1 MMKGL
6 YNHILLAV
14 TAFAFVG
21 CLGEVNT
28 DIPSAETGDDVQF
41 GLSLPSM
48 TRTTYGDKNGTAYP
62 IYWVDGD
69 KVQVYS
75 PQCLAGRNDAEYK
88 VSVEFATQ
96 NYATSLTPTG
106 ANGVQWG
113 ADDAMFYSVYPSGDY
128 TILDE
133 GSIIQNLKINFLD
146 DFEVSADGT
155 VTPKGADCLMFAK
168 TPEAL
173 KPGSTVNLNYS
184 PLATSVMLTLRGPSS
199 ESIVDEHTIQ
209 SIKLIA
215 PENVFIAGNFNVELQ
230 TVDGVERYVHT
241 GWVDGASKSN
251 SITAQIYDKSTGAF
265 HKIKTGDE
273 LKFAMFLAPLTGLTI
288 DETWKVEVLVQSDVP
303 EIDGNGNV
311 TGYKTAIK
319 TFTKSLAFAE
329 GFNGSLKPGMVHE
342 LPALPTLDI
351 TTAPEKEWEVG
362 DWMQNIPRNVYLSE
376 VSIPGTWNSL
386 NPDFQGSNP
395 SIATQYSNGVRAFH
409 IDTRWKS
416 SNNPII
422 GSTFTGISTPK
433 NIELSVAIGGSGNT
447 NSYDGGNL
455 QKPSVSNFATYLKQI
470 TDKVQP
476 DEYMVVICTFAQ
488 NSYNGDLRPST
499 WYKAVSDACAA
510 NENVLDA
517 SKLKQNTLV
526 GDVLNKVIV
535 IINMSETI
543 TSTSELPAKS
553 KCLFT
558 YMPMLLTADLFNG
571 TDDNK
576 DDIWISAD
584 LVKKSGLIMYNSQ
597 AQISSDGET
606 GYDKGDRGY
615 APTIAERTT
624 ILNKIVDWSKENYG
638 DEDYAHNQWI
648 YMGLGGY
655 QMSQYGTAA
664 VANSYLNIETT
675 YNTWIYDIVTAMGPK
690 DDGTTPIPYYPVG
703 IVLMNNVNGTNNY
716 TNKQYGFDEVVK
728 EILLLNNKYRL
739 QYDPNKPSDY
749 NPNATTK
756 SAAPSYS
763 SGMNDSNVAAFGWD

>member
-1 MMKGL
+1 MMKNL
-6 YNHILLAV
+6 YNYILLAV
-14 TAFAFVG
+14 MAFATVG
-21 CLGEVNT
+21 CLGELNT
-28 DIPSAETGDDVQF
+28 DIPSAESGDEVQF

-48 TRTTYGDKNGTAYP
+48 TRTTYGDKNAAGTAYP

-88 VSVEFATQ
+88 VSVESATQ

-173 KPGSTVNLNYS
+173 TPGSTVNLNYS

-386 NPDFQGSNP
+386 NGDCQSET
-395 SIATQYSNGVRAFH
+395 SISSQYALGVRAFH
-409 IDTRWKS
+409 LDTRWRS
-416 SNNPII
+416 DNNPYI
-422 GSTFTGISTPK
+422 GSTFTGISRPT
-433 NIELSVAIGGSGNT
+433 ITTLSVAIGGSGKT
-447 NSYDGGNL
+447 NSYEGGNL
-455 QKPSVSNFATYLKQI
+455 MKKESADSFAEYLKDI
-470 TDKVQP
+470 TDEVSAS
-476 DEYMVVICTFAQ
+476 EYMIVFCTFAQ
-488 NSYNGDLRPST
+488 NSYNGDRCPST
-499 WYKAVSDACAA
+499 WYKAISDACAD
-510 NENVLDA
+510 NDKVYDA
-517 SKLKQNTLV
+517 STITNKTLV
-526 GDVLNKVIV
+526 GDVLNSVIV
-535 IINMSETI
+535 IVNLDSPVANNT
-543 TSTSELPAKS
+543 LPASS

-558 YMPMLLTADLFNG
+558 YVPMQLPSDYYSTATSHEDALYYG
-571 TDDNK
+571 TNEASG
-576 DDIWISAD
+576 IS
-584 LVKKSGLIMYNSQ
+584 MYTSH
-597 AQISSDGET
+597 AQISTSGTDAINC
-606 GYDKGDRGY
+606 GDRGY
-615 APTIAERTT
+615 SHPLTSRDDLVSTIW
-624 ILNKIVDWSKENYG
+624 DWSKENYG
-638 DEDYAHNQWI
+638 TENYKHDLWI
-648 YMGLGGY
+648 YLGLGGY
-655 QMSQYGTAA
+655 IM
-664 VANSYLNIETT
+664 NSSSSGGSGYDTIENRYAPMI
-675 YNTWIYDIVTAMGPK
+675 YNRIDEMGK
-690 DDGTTPIPYYPVG
+690 NDVPYYPVG
-703 IVLMNNVNGTNNY
+703 IIFMNNKHNANY
-716 TNKQYGFDEVVK
+716 TITENNTTTTLTYGFSDVCK
-728 EILLLNNKYRL
+728 KILMLNNEYRL
-739 QYDPNKPSDY
+739 QYDPDKPADY
-749 NPNATTK
+749 KPTVTAV

>member
-1 MMKGL
+1 MKRI
-6 YNHILLAV
+6 YNYMLLAIMAIA
-14 TAFAFVG
+14 TAG
-21 CLGEVNT
+21 CTEEM
-28 DIPSAETGDDVQF
+28 DKDFPSAESGDEVQF
-41 GLSLPSM
+41 GLSLPGL
-48 TRTTYGDKNGTAYP
+48 TRTIYGEKSGSAYP
-62 IYWVDGD
+62 IYWVNGD
-69 KVQVYS
+69 KVQIIS
-75 PQCLAGRNDAEYK
+75 PNCLAGRNNAEYK
-88 VSVEFATQ
+88 VSVSSATQ
-96 NYATSLTPTG
+96 SYATSLTPTG
-106 ANGVQWG
+106 DYGVQWG
-113 ADDAMFYSVYPSGDY
+113 DQAAVFYSVYPSGEY
-128 TILDE
+128 TISDD
-133 GSIIQNLKINFLD
+133 GSTIKNLKINFSD
-146 DFEVSADGT
+146 DFEVIDGK
-155 VTPKGADCLMFAK
+155 VTPKQADCLMFAK
-168 TPEAL
+168 TETKL
-173 KPGSTVNLNYS
+173 SPGSEVNLTYS
-184 PLATSVMLTLRGPSS
+184 PIATAVMFTLNGPGDNDKSANH
-199 ESIVDEHTIQ
+199 EHTIQ

-215 PENVFIAGNFNVELQ
+215 PEGTHIAGNFDVKLATSGENPGKYVWTNWVEE
-230 TVDGVERYVHT
+230 GE
-241 GWVDGASKSN
+241 KSN
-251 SITAQIYDKSTGAF
+251 VITAQLFDKTTGEF
-265 HKIKTGDE
+265 HKIKKGE
-273 LKFAMFLAPLTGLTI
+273 KIRMSLFLAPLEGLAITK
-288 DETWKVEVLVQSDVP
+288 DWKIEILVQTEMVVD
-303 EIDGNGNV
+303 N
-311 TGYKTAIK
+311 KTQIVNK
-319 TFTKSLAFAE
+319 TFKKSLELKNANNNSQVNTF
-329 GFNGSLKPGMVHE
+329 LKPGMVHE
-342 LPALPTLDI
+342 LPALPNLDV
-351 TTAPEKEWEVG
+351 TTETTEWELG
-362 DWMQNIPRNVYLSE
+362 DWMTNIPRNVYLSE

-386 NPDFQGSNP
+386 NPDFQGLNP

-416 SNNPII
+416 GNNPWI
-422 GSTFTGISTPK
+422 GNNFMGITTPK

-447 NSYDGGNL
+447 NNYDGGNL

-488 NSYNGDLRPST
+488 NSYNGDLCPST

-517 SKLKQNTLV
+517 SKLTQNTLV

-584 LVKKSGLIMYNSQ
+584 LVNKSGLIMYNSQ

-655 QMSQYGTAA
+655 QMSQYGTDA

-690 DDGTTPIPYYPVG
+690 EDGTTPIPYYPVG

>member
-1 MMKGL
+1 M
-6 YNHILLAV
+6 
-14 TAFAFVG
+14 AFATVG
-21 CLGEVNT
+21 CLGELNT
-28 DIPSAETGDDVQF
+28 DIPSAESGDEVQF

-48 TRTTYGDKNGTAYP
+48 TRTTYGNKNGTVYP

-88 VSVEFATQ
+88 VSVESATQ

-173 KPGSTVNLNYS
+173 TPGSTVNLNYS

-273 LKFAMFLAPLTGLTI
+273 LKFAMFLAPLTRLTI

-351 TTAPEKEWEVG
+351 TAAPEQEWKVE
-362 DWMQNIPRNVYLSE
+362 DWMENIPRNVYLSE
-376 VSIPGTWNSL
+376 ISIPGTWNSL
-386 NPDFQGSNP
+386 NSDCQSNT
-395 SIATQYSNGVRAFH
+395 SIAAQYALGVRAFH
-409 IDTRWKS
+409 LDTRWKS
-416 SNNPII
+416 SNTP
-422 GSTFTGISTPK
+422 SDGILGWGATAPEGV
-433 NIELSVAIGGSGNT
+433 ELSVAIGGSGNT
-447 NSYDGGNL
+447 NSYGGGNL
-455 QKPSVSNFATYLKQI
+455 MKSSIPNFASYLKQI
-470 TDKVQP
+470 TDNVQP
-476 DEYMVVICTFAQ
+476 NEYMIVICTFAQ
-488 NSYNGDLRPST
+488 NSYNGDECPST
-499 WYKAVSDACAA
+499 WYEAISNVCAS
-510 NENVLDA
+510 NDDIFDA
-517 SKLKQNTLV
+517 SNITQNTLV
-526 GDVLNKVIV
+526 GDVLDKVIV
-535 IINMSETI
+535 IVNMSEPI
-543 TSTSELPAKS
+543 TSTTSLPKNS

-558 YMPMLLTADLFNG
+558 YVPMNLGSDHYTG
-571 TDDNK
+571 TNATIDGHIDPLYYSTK
-576 DDIWISAD
+576 ESSGIS
-584 LVKKSGLIMYNSQ
+584 MYTSH
-597 AQISSDGET
+597 AQISTT
-606 GYDKGDRGY
+606 GTSAVNLGDRGY
-615 APTIAERTT
+615 SHPLTNRDNLVNAIW
-624 ILNKIVDWSKENYG
+624 DWSKTNYG
-638 DEDYAHNQWI
+638 TSNYKHDHWMYL
-648 YMGLGGY
+648 GLGGY
-655 QMSQYGTAA
+655 ILN
-664 VANSYLNIETT
+664 NSYSSGSG
-675 YNTWIYDIVTAMGPK
+675 YNTIENRYGPMIYNRIDDMGK
-690 DDGTTPIPYYPVG
+690 NDVPYYPVG
-703 IVLMNNVNGTNNY
+703 VILMNNKHGGNY
-716 TNKQYGFDEVVK
+716 TTTSGDNTIDLGYGFSDVCK
-728 EILLLNNKYRL
+728 KILLLNNEYRL
-739 QYDPNKPSDY
+739 QYDPDKPSDY
-749 NPNATTK
+749 NPNAKTK